1 MFERWRKGGNTMGVL
16 SRSLEEVAVEFLA
29 HQRIYT
35 EDPET
40 TESNLR
46 IIKRH
51 LGARLLTDIGPREVE
66 SMIAAR
72 LQDGISKATI
82 NRQSATLSKL
92 FRWSID
98 RGYHPGPNPMRQ
110 IKKFRESPGRVRYLT
125 ADEASRLILAAAHH
139 LKPILVAGLHTG
151 GRLNE
156 LLTLRWAD
164 IDFDRGI
171 VSFRKETTKSRK
183 ERQVPLTPELAATLR
198 RLRPGSSDQR
208 VFEYNG
214 RQLVSVRS
222 AFKRACRKAE
232 LGRDVVFHTLRHSFA
247 SWFVMNGGDPYRL
260 QKYLGHSTMTLTQR
274 YSHLSA
280 EFIREGV
287 QFIGPP
293 QPLRRAQDQE
303 PT

>member
-1 MFERWRKGGNTMGVL
+1 MGVL
-16 SRSLEEVAVEFLA
+16 SRSLEDVAVEFLA

-51 LGARLLTDIGPREVE
+51 LGSRLLVDIGPREIE
-66 SMIAAR
+66 GMIAAR
-72 LQDGISKATI
+72 IQEGVAKATI
-82 NRQSATLSKL
+82 NRQGATLSKL
-92 FRWSID
+92 FAWSIE

-110 IKKFRESPGRVRYLT
+110 IKKFRENPGRIRYLT
-125 ADEASRLILAAAHH
+125 GEEASRLILAAAPH

-156 LLTLRWAD
+156 LLSLKWGD

-171 VSFRKETTKSRK
+171 VSFRRETTKSRK
-183 ERQVPLTPELAATLR
+183 ERQVPVSPELTATLR
-198 RLRPGSSDQR
+198 RLRPGAPDER

-214 RQLVSVRS
+214 RGLVSVRS
-222 AFKRACRKAE
+222 SFKRACRKAG

-274 YSHLSA
+274 YSHLSP
-280 EFIREGV
+280 EFIRDGV

-293 QPLRRAQDQE
+293 QPVRRAQDQE